1 NGLERRL
8 QRCVRLGHTEE
19 SLFGYA
25 QPGPE
30 DTGQIAFLIPSSE
43 TPAELEYNV
52 PDSIEEFV
60 TNLPTPSSAVSEPN
74 PEIIANMKYTTDVT
88 GFEVLEAFPS
98 IQNNSLYFYS
108 GQTIAIEVAL
118 TDVVPGTTATVD
130 SIASGTAGLIISQIS
145 PSLPATINGNSNGG
159 EVDVMVYIF
168 APPTSFTCT
177 ITLNMTGS
185 ES

>member
-1 NGLERRL
+1 
-8 QRCVRLGHTEE
+8 
-19 SLFGYA
+19 
-25 QPGPE
+25 
-30 DTGQIAFLIPSSE
+30 
-43 TPAELEYNV
+43 
-52 PDSIEEFV
+52 
-60 TNLPTPSSAVSEPN
+60 
-74 PEIIANMKYTTDVT
+74 MKYTTDVT